1 MYQLNQKDN
10 CMNADDPPR
19 VGIFVCECGE
29 EIAGILDTEALRQR
43 ASDLPGVVYAAS
55 ESYPCSKDGRLRIQQ
70 AIKAH
75 NIERVLIAGCT
86 PRLMNKLFEKTMQSV
101 NLERSYLD
109 VRNIREHCAYVHS
122 SEPGVAQQ
130 KAANLIEMGVKRLA
144 VVHPPH
150 PYTGRMVKSV
160 LVIGS
165 GLSGLT
171 AALTLA
177 DAGISV
183 TLIEESETL
192 GGELQVLQD
201 HAREMIA
208 EKIKETTQSS
218 SIHVMIGAHLT
229 EVIGQP
235 GDYQVSITQNDKITT
250 NVVGA
255 IVVATGAQWKTL
267 DRDGWYD
274 LTRVK
279 TLAEFTTEL
288 DNGSFP
294 SGNQAPQNIVMI
306 LYGEEAGGE
315 RYPQLNSIAC
325 IHQAIYTKQLEPNT
339 NVTILF
345 RDLHLGGV
353 GEQGMDDFLQAKELG
368 VTFFRY
374 QEAHPPIISD
384 ETIDI
389 QDVLT
394 GDSLSIPF
402 DQAVLAMPLIP
413 QEGADTLAA
422 LLRLPQD
429 ENGFIVESRVRL
441 RPGYY
446 VDDGIFVLGGA
457 HLPADTPQTLLQAYV
472 TSARVQRFLDQEKIS
487 IEAPIAEID
496 ASLCT
501 GCGNCTQV
509 CPMTAITLE
518 KRDGIL
524 SLSAV
529 NPLRCTGCGNCVV
542 VCPVKAITM
551 PGWNDAAIME
561 QITTALNPSPLTL
574 DTNGKPRI
582 VALTCEWSAYAAAD
596 MAGAQRLSYP
606 PNIRIIRMN
615 CSARFDPNL
624 ILWAFLNRADGVFL
638 GACHPGDCHYGS
650 GNLYAK
656 ERVEALKTQLAEH
669 GFNPN
674 RLHMEFISGNN
685 GAGFAHA
692 VKKFVELV

>member
-1 MYQLNQKDN
+1 
-10 CMNADDPPR
+10 MNADTPHR
-19 VGIFVCECGE
+19 VGIFVCECGD
-29 EIAGILDTEALRQR
+29 EIAGKLDTEALRQR
-43 ASDLPGVVYAAS
+43 ASNLPGVVYASS

-75 NIERVLIAGCT
+75 NIERVLVAGCT
-86 PRLMNKLFEKTMQSV
+86 PRLMNKLFEKMMHSV
-101 NLERSYLD
+101 DLDSSYLD

-122 SEPGVAQQ
+122 NEPGVALQ
-130 KAANLIEMGVKRLA
+130 KAANLIEMGVKRLF
-144 VVHPPH
+144 VIYPPH
-150 PYTGRMVKSV
+150 PYTGRIVRSV

-171 AALTLA
+171 TARTLA
-177 DAGISV
+177 NAGISV
-183 TLIEESETL
+183 TLIEESKML

-201 HAREMIA
+201 HAQEMIA
-208 EKIKETTQSS
+208 EQIKEISKS
-218 SIHVMIGAHLT
+218 YHIHVMTSAHLT
-229 EVIGQP
+229 DLMGQP
-235 GDYQVSITQNDKITT
+235 GDYEVSITQNGKTTT

-274 LTRVK
+274 RTRVK
-279 TLAEFTTEL
+279 TLVEFASEL
-288 DNGSFP
+288 DNDSFA
-294 SGNQAPQNIVMI
+294 SGNQKPQNIVMI

-325 IHQAIYTKQLEPNT
+325 IHQAIHTKQQEPNT
-339 NVTILF
+339 NLTILF
-345 RDLHLGGV
+345 RHLHLGGV
-353 GEQGMDDFLQAKELG
+353 DEQGMDDFLQAKELG

-374 QEAHPPIISD
+374 QEDHPPIISD
-384 ETIDI
+384 ETIDL

-394 GDSLSIPF
+394 GDSLHIPF

-413 QEGADTLAA
+413 HEGTDRLAA

-429 ENGFIVESRVRL
+429 ENGFIVEARVRL

-457 HLPADTPQTLLQAYV
+457 HQPADTPQTLLQAYV
-472 TSARVQRFLDQEKIS
+472 TSARVQRFLDLEKIS
-487 IEAPIAEID
+487 IETPIAEID
-496 ASLCT
+496 TSLCT

-524 SLSAV
+524 SLSDI

-542 VCPVKAITM
+542 VCPVKAITL
-551 PGWNDAAIME
+551 PGWNDAAIFE
-561 QITTALNPSPLTL
+561 QITAALNPSPITL
-574 DTNGKPRI
+574 DTNDKPRI

-624 ILWAFLNRADGVFL
+624 ILWAFLNGADGVFL

-674 RLHMEFISGNN
+674 RLHLEFISGNN

-692 VKKFVELV
+692 VKKFMELVE